1 MLGVAETK
9 VNPGG
14 NRSVTWTPVAFDGPV
29 FVAVTVKSTLE
40 PTVTEPLLAIFAT
53 PTSAREVTVVTSD
66 AESLARLTSPPPDT
80 DAVLVRGLA
89 ADWVTAT
96 TIVIV
101 G

>member
-14 NRSVTWTPVAFDGPV
+14 NRSVTWTPDAFDGPV
-29 FVAVTVKSTLE
+29 FVAVMVKSTLE

-66 AESLARLTSPPPDT
+66 AESLARLTSPPPET
-80 DAVLVRGLA
+80 EAVLVSGLE
-89 ADWVTAT
+89 ADCVIAT
-96 TIVIV
+96 VIV
-101 G
+101 MIG